1 MVAMDDTVDTKVEL
15 LEGIPK
21 ELKSHDI
28 AKTFG
33 IAESTVRKYAQ
44 SLEKAGYVFRKNEN
58 NTRIFTDIDELTFRD
73 LIQARKEAGVNLD
86 MAASVAVIRRQK
98 KESPIQGVQPLI
110 NKELKD
116 DLIPHKMQYEIQKLA
131 NSFQKQIEQIE
142 EQNQIII
149 SKLQASEETEIE
161 IKKQLLESQKREKE
175 KDQQIEDMQKMIEY
189 IAKRDTAFDK
199 KIEEIYQEA
208 KKPWWKRW

>member
-1 MVAMDDTVDTKVEL
+1 M

-73 LIQARKEAGVNLD
+73 LIQARKEGGVNLD

-98 KESPIQGVQPLI
+98 QKSPIQSVQPLI
-110 NKELKD
+110 NKESKD
-116 DLIPHKMQYEIQKLA
+116 DLISHKMRYEIQKLA

-142 EQNQIII
+142 EQNQMII
-149 SKLQASEETEIE
+149 SKLQAFEETEVE

-189 IAKRDTAFDK
+189 ISKRDIAFDK

>member
-1 MVAMDDTVDTKVEL
+1 MNDMDDTEIEL
-15 LEGIPK
+15 LEGIPR

-98 KESPIQGVQPLI
+98 QESSIQNVQPLI
-110 NKELKD
+110 NKESKD
-116 DLIPHKMQYEIQKLA
+116 DLIPHKMRYEIQKLA

-142 EQNQIII
+142 EQNQMII
-149 SKLQASEETEIE
+149 SQLQASEETEIE

>member
-1 MVAMDDTVDTKVEL
+1 MADTGDTEIEL

-98 KESPIQGVQPLI
+98 QKSPIQSVQPLI
-110 NKELKD
+110 NKESKD
-116 DLIPHKMQYEIQKLA
+116 DLISHKMRYEIQKLA

-142 EQNQIII
+142 EQNQMII
-149 SKLQASEETEIE
+149 SKLQASEETEVE

-189 IAKRDTAFDK
+189 ISERDIAFDK

>member
-1 MVAMDDTVDTKVEL
+1 MADTGDIEIEL

-44 SLEKAGYVFRKNEN
+44 FLEKTGYVFRKNEN

-73 LIQARKEAGVNLD
+73 LIQAKKEAGVNLD

-98 KESPIQGVQPLI
+98 QESPLQSVQPLI
-110 NKELKD
+110 NKESKD
-116 DLIPHKMQYEIQKLA
+116 DVIPHKIRYEIQKLA

-142 EQNQIII
+142 EQNQMIFF
-149 SKLQASEETEIE
+149 KLQASEKTEIE

-175 KDQQIEDMQKMIEY
+175 KDQQIENMQKMIEY
-189 IAKRDTAFDK
+189 ISNRDTTFDK
-199 KIEEIYQEA
+199 KIKEIYQEA

>member
-1 MVAMDDTVDTKVEL
+1 MVAMADTGDIKVEL
-15 LEGIPK
+15 LERIPK
-21 ELKSHDI
+21 ELKSYDI

-58 NTRIFTDIDELTFRD
+58 NTRFFTDIDELTFRD

-98 KESPIQGVQPLI
+98 QESSIQSVQPLI
-110 NKELKD
+110 NKESED
-116 DLIPHKMQYEIQKLA
+116 FLIPHKIQYEIQKLA

-142 EQNQIII
+142 EQNQLII

-175 KDQQIEDMQKMIEY
+175 KDQQIEDMHKMIEY
-189 IAKRDTAFDK
+189 ISKRDIAFDK

>member
-1 MVAMDDTVDTKVEL
+1 MADTGDTEIEL

-98 KESPIQGVQPLI
+98 QKSPIQSVQPLI
-110 NKELKD
+110 NKESKD
-116 DLIPHKMQYEIQKLA
+116 DLISHKMRYEIQKLA

-142 EQNQIII
+142 EQNQMII
-149 SKLQASEETEIE
+149 SKLQASEETEVE

-189 IAKRDTAFDK
+189 ISKRDIAFDK

>member
-1 MVAMDDTVDTKVEL
+1 MADMGDTTIEL

-21 ELKSHDI
+21 ALKSHDI

-73 LIQARKEAGVNLD
+73 LVQARKEAGVNLD
-86 MAASVAVIRRQK
+86 MAASVALIRRQK
-98 KESPIQGVQPLI
+98 QESPIQSVQSLI
-110 NKELKD
+110 NKESKD
-116 DLIPHKMQYEIQKLA
+116 DLIPHKMRYEIQKLA

-142 EQNQIII
+142 EQNQMII
-149 SKLQASEETEIE
+149 SKLQASEETEVE
-161 IKKQLLESQKREKE
+161 IKKQLL
-175 KDQQIEDMQKMIEY
+175 
-189 IAKRDTAFDK
+189 
-199 KIEEIYQEA
+199 
-208 KKPWWKRW
+208 

>member
-1 MVAMDDTVDTKVEL
+1 MADTGDTKVEL

-98 KESPIQGVQPLI
+98 QESPIQSVQPLI
-110 NKELKD
+110 NKESEGN
-116 DLIPHKMQYEIQKLA
+116 LIPHKMQYEIRKLA

-142 EQNQIII
+142 EQNQMII

-175 KDQQIEDMQKMIEY
+175 KDQQIEDMHKMIEY
-189 IAKRDTAFDK
+189 ISKRDIAFDK

>member
-1 MVAMDDTVDTKVEL
+1 MVDTGDTEIEL

-28 AKTFG
+28 AKIFG

-98 KESPIQGVQPLI
+98 QESPIQSVQPLI

-116 DLIPHKMQYEIQKLA
+116 DLIPHKMRYEIQKLA

-142 EQNQIII
+142 EQNQMII

-161 IKKQLLESQKREKE
+161 IKKQLSESQKREKE

>member
-1 MVAMDDTVDTKVEL
+1 MADTGDTEIEL

-73 LIQARKEAGVNLD
+73 LIQARKEGGVNLD

-98 KESPIQGVQPLI
+98 QKSPIQSVQPLI
-110 NKELKD
+110 NKESKD
-116 DLIPHKMQYEIQKLA
+116 DLISHKMRYEIQKLA

-142 EQNQIII
+142 EQNQMII
-149 SKLQASEETEIE
+149 SKLQAFEETEVE

-189 IAKRDTAFDK
+189 ISKRDIAFDK

>member
-1 MVAMDDTVDTKVEL
+1 MTDTGDTEIEM

-98 KESPIQGVQPLI
+98 QKSPIQSVQLLI
-110 NKELKD
+110 NKESKD
-116 DLIPHKMQYEIQKLA
+116 DLVSHKMRYEIQKLA

-142 EQNQIII
+142 EQNQMII
-149 SKLQASEETEIE
+149 SKLQASEETEVE

-189 IAKRDTAFDK
+189 ISERDIAFDK

>member
-1 MVAMDDTVDTKVEL
+1 MADTGDTEIEL

-44 SLEKAGYVFRKNEN
+44 SLEKSGYVFRKNEN

-98 KESPIQGVQPLI
+98 QKSPIQSVQPLI
-110 NKELKD
+110 NKESKD
-116 DLIPHKMQYEIQKLA
+116 NLISYKMRYEIQKLA

-142 EQNQIII
+142 EQNQIIL
-149 SKLQASEETEIE
+149 SKLQASEETEVE

-189 IAKRDTAFDK
+189 ISERDIAFDK
-199 KIEEIYQEA
+199 KIEEIYQET

>member
-1 MVAMDDTVDTKVEL
+1 MVAMADTGDTEIEL

-73 LIQARKEAGVNLD
+73 LIQARKEAGVSLD

-98 KESPIQGVQPLI
+98 QKSPIQSVRSLI
-110 NKELKD
+110 NKESKD
-116 DLIPHKMQYEIQKLA
+116 DLISHEMRYEIQKLA

-142 EQNQIII
+142 EQNQMII
-149 SKLQASEETEIE
+149 SKLQASEETEVE

-189 IAKRDTAFDK
+189 ISERDLAFDK

>member
-1 MVAMDDTVDTKVEL
+1 MTDTGDTEIEM

-98 KESPIQGVQPLI
+98 QKSPIQSVQPLI
-110 NKELKD
+110 NKESKD
-116 DLIPHKMQYEIQKLA
+116 DLVSHKMRYEIQKLA

-142 EQNQIII
+142 EQNQMII
-149 SKLQASEETEIE
+149 SKLQASEETEVE

-189 IAKRDTAFDK
+189 ISERDIAFDK

>member
-1 MVAMDDTVDTKVEL
+1 MADTGDTEIEL

-98 KESPIQGVQPLI
+98 QKSPIQSVQPLI
-110 NKELKD
+110 NKESKD
-116 DLIPHKMQYEIQKLA
+116 DLISHKMRYEIQKLA

-149 SKLQASEETEIE
+149 SKLQASEETEVE

-189 IAKRDTAFDK
+189 ISERDIAFDK

>member
-1 MVAMDDTVDTKVEL
+1 MADTVDTKVEL

-98 KESPIQGVQPLI
+98 KESPTQSVQPLI

-142 EQNQIII
+142 EQNQMII

-175 KDQQIEDMQKMIEY
+175 KDQQIEDMQKMIDY

>member
-1 MVAMDDTVDTKVEL
+1 M

-98 KESPIQGVQPLI
+98 QKSPIQSVQLLI
-110 NKELKD
+110 NKESKD
-116 DLIPHKMQYEIQKLA
+116 DLVSHKMRYEIQKLA

-142 EQNQIII
+142 EQNQMII
-149 SKLQASEETEIE
+149 SKLQASEETEVE

-189 IAKRDTAFDK
+189 ISERDIAFDK